1 MKNPFLDF
9 QAVSHKKQE
18 IPLNRI
24 VRAKQKAME
33 RILGGYLALV
43 EAEAKDFVWRV
54 EQSRVLKTYDA
65 AVKRI
70 QGLQYDQDDIEE
82 FCGELDSSQKI
93 PYMIEG
99 PAGIYISALI
109 NQSREDRIVLRL
121 KDFQKSFH
129 LLGYR
134 LPSGKTLAIKG
145 DVGDFI
151 GAGLTGGRLMIE
163 GAAGNWCGAGMMQGE
178 ILVSGSA
185 GWKTGEWMK
194 AGEIHVEGW
203 IRSVGKNIFGGR
215 IYERGELVSP
225 RPSGSTL

>member
-1 MKNPFLDF
+1 M
-9 QAVSHKKQE
+9 
-18 IPLNRI
+18 
-24 VRAKQKAME
+24 
-33 RILGGYLALV
+33 
-43 EAEAKDFVWRV
+43 
-54 EQSRVLKTYDA
+54 
-65 AVKRI
+65 
-70 QGLQYDQDDIEE
+70 
-82 FCGELDSSQKI
+82 
-93 PYMIEG
+93 
-99 PAGIYISALI
+99 
-109 NQSREDRIVLRL
+109 
-121 KDFQKSFH
+121 
-129 LLGYR
+129 GYR